1 MKPGGHVHILRR
13 RRPETAGPLCVHL
26 SFYHKNRHIPPPILL
41 KRLFAP
47 ADRPPMNP
55 AGGSLPGTPWWKG
68 RGWI

>member
-1 MKPGGHVHILRR
+1 MSTFFGAAGRKPRVRC
-13 RRPETAGPLCVHL
+13 AFHL